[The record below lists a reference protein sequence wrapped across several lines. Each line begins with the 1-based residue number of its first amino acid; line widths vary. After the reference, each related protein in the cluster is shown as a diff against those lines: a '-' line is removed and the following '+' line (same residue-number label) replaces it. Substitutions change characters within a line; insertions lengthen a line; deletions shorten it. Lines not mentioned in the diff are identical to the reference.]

1 MNLFKK
7 KEDNAVELTIVDDKK
22 ELPDFRK
29 ITVPDL
35 KQYLIDGYDEIRK
48 VKLENE
54 DLKEKLEEA
63 KKFKQLYEATLV
75 TLEEFKKRD
84 TENNTKIETLEN
96 KIEDRNTNISDLN
109 ETINTYRI
117 REYQVEE
124 KLEKIEKIKEETKK
138 EAQKEYKEKIINKVN
153 SLKGNISK
161 SRLFSEI
168 ETL

>member
-1 MNLFKK
+1 MSLFKK
-7 KEDNAVELTIVDDKK
+7 KENTVELTIVDDKK

-96 KIEDRNTNISDLN
+96 KIEDKNINISDLN

-117 REYQVEE
+117 REHQVEE

-138 EAQKEYKEKIINKVN
+138 EAQIEYKEKIISKVN